1 MIKPKALK
9 QGDII
14 GLIAP
19 ASPVKTPMG
28 VQRAAAKLK
37 EAGYR
42 VVLGE
47 SCSQVYGY
55 LAGRDDVRAQDVN
68 RMFLDP
74 NINAV
79 FCVRGGY
86 GSPRILD
93 LLDYEAIRRHPKLFL
108 GYSDITAMHIAFQEL
123 CGLVTFHGPMPASD
137 MIFDE
142 YNTFTQTSFL
152 RAVTATVPLGKLE
165 SPFRQP
171 CAALVGGKAKG
182 ILCGGNLSLIV
193 GSLGTPYE
201 IDTRGKILLLEDI
214 GEKTYR
220 IDSKL
225 NQLRLSGKLSE
236 AAGILLGDFTD
247 CPIDDEDFGLSLAQI
262 YADLIAPVQKPTI
275 SHFKAGHGKNKITVP
290 LGVLCELDGDARA
303 VTLTEAALVE

>member
-1 MIKPKALK
+1 MVKPKALK
-9 QGDII
+9 QGDMI

-19 ASPVKTPMG
+19 ASPVRTPMG
-28 VQRAAAKLK
+28 GARAAAKLK

-47 SCSQVYGY
+47 SCANVHGY
-55 LAGRDDVRAQDVN
+55 LAGTDDMRARDVN
-68 RMFLDP
+68 RMFLNP
-74 NINAV
+74 NVNAI
-79 FCVRGGY
+79 FCLRGGY

-93 LLDYEAIRRHPKLFL
+93 RLDYEAIRRHPKLFL

-123 CGLVTFHGPMPASD
+123 CNFVTFHGPMPASD
-137 MIFDE
+137 MILDD
-142 YNTFTQTSFL
+142 YNLFSRTCFK
-152 RAVTATVPLGKLE
+152 RAVTNTNPLGLLE
-165 SPFRQP
+165 NPIGQP
-171 CAALVGGKAKG
+171 LITLVGGKARG

-225 NQLRLSGKLSE
+225 NQLRLSGKLKD
-236 AAGILLGDFTD
+236 AAGIILADFTD
-247 CPIDDEDFGLSLAQI
+247 CTIEYEDFGLSLQQI
-262 YADLIAPVQKPTI
+262 FADLIAPLQKPTI
-275 SHFKAGHGKNKITVP
+275 LNFKAGHGKYKITVP
-290 LGVLCELDGDARA
+290 LGVLCELDADART
-303 VTLTEAALVE
+303 VTLTEAALVD